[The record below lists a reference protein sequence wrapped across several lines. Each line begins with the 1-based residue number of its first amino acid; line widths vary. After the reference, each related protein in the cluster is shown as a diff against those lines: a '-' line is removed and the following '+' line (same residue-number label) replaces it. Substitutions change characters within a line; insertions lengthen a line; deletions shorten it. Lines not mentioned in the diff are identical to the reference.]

1 MALRSLLSRYRSL
14 SRPSVFSGGSSTYSS
29 VAKKQISAED
39 AIIDDQY
46 DQGNLSAESYLTKLK
61 ERLIRPSN
69 TPLQVQN
76 LNEKV
81 RNVQIAVTDAE
92 VANAYQ
98 KGDITTADMYSYE
111 KSKLDNMTEP
121 TSETYIKQQQKVNGL
136 LDKAEREARADAR
149 TAEMLRIS
157 QMPEDNSEKIWAK
170 VNLYDQLEQQARLD
184 GDTAQADQLAI
195 QKNNYTSSAKRADIN
210 DLITGT
216 KLQTS
221 ETFGAGIGVP
231 SAEGGASLYSELTG
245 GGAPGVTT
253 PAVKNAL
260 ESLDRQKKTLDRL
273 YQSRDDKGA
282 MVSTYEQAVNAASG
296 DQKTQLTIALNNLK
310 NDIVSIDNQ
319 ISNTTQNITD
329 TVYRVQELNQ
339 KAAASTFK
347 QEVRKEN
354 AKFDR
359 DETDLEN
366 EFKNG
371 KIDKIEYITKGIE
384 LAQTKAMYYE
394 QVSNGFSQFGDDMAA
409 QSYLDKTNEAT
420 DIHESLVSVAQ
431 NLDDYE
437 PIMVDKD
444 SNLTNLFG
452 QKVRKGDVVLQDVR
466 QIKDSG
472 RFNENYANVDG
483 VYHRIQYEGL
493 PSEFLDP
500 DGFLISGISGDKNAA
515 KFLDNAYV
523 YTVKDGKVGTEKI
536 KFIQS
541 DNGVEAVPESKA
553 QKWIDSGQV
562 IKNQQGSLIQKPQM
576 QESGVMK
583 TLAGIEQLPGIK
595 QAAEYTRNLPQAYKE
610 IGQKY
615 VATPVQKVMD
625 YYRNFYTPII
635 NKGVEGAKS
644 IFQKGKEFAST
655 AISKA
660 KDLFKG
666 MNIFNPP
673 EVSGQEV
680 QNPYSREIAQAFG
693 NEAQDAMR
701 VLRYADE
708 SGKVKGEN
716 TGFQTGTEVDIPNN
730 DGSIDRGLFRINSNT
745 FADFMRRKGK
755 LLAQYGIRTWDDML
769 NPQKNSFMAKI
780 IKDEQG
786 WKAWYAA
793 PEDLRGGEYAP
804 TPASRSSADMRTRNI
819 ELALNLPKGS
829 YKKGMNVDQE
839 AINRAYR
846 SNDNEMIKLMQEEGF
861 NPVEEALPTATPTPV
876 QQRPSTSSGGG
887 GSAPASSW
895 SMPKIE
901 VPKINVPQIAQK
913 ATTAIKNYFTPE
925 YNAGKNFWSTPV
937 AQSLGNVQTAIQKVT
952 QPVTNT
958 VQKAVSSAKSW
969 ISNLFKR
976 K

>member
-1 MALRSLLSRYRSL
+1 MALRSLLSKYKSI

-46 DQGNLSAESYLTKLK
+46 DQGNLSAESYLSKLK
-61 ERLIRPSN
+61 ERLARSWN
-69 TPLQVQN
+69 TPLQIQN

-81 RNVQIAVTDAE
+81 RNVQVAVTDAE

-98 KGDITTADMYSYE
+98 RGDITTTDMYNYE
-111 KSKLDNMTEP
+111 KAKLDNMTEP
-121 TSETYIKQQQKVNGL
+121 TSEAYIKQQQKVNGL
-136 LDKAEREARADAR
+136 LDKSEREARADAR
-149 TAEMLRIS
+149 ISEMLRIS
-157 QMPEDNSEKIWAK
+157 QMPEDSSERIWAK

-184 GDTAQADQLAI
+184 GDIQQADQLAI

-221 ETFGAGIGVP
+221 ETFGAGMGVP
-231 SAEGGASLYSELTG
+231 TAEAGASLYGELTG
-245 GGAPGVTT
+245 GGSPGISS

-273 YQSRDDKGA
+273 YQSRDDKAA
-282 MVSTYEQAVNAASG
+282 MVSTYEQAVNAATG

-371 KIDKIEYITKGIE
+371 KIDKVEYITKGIE
-384 LAQTKAMYYE
+384 LAQTKAMFYE
-394 QVSNGFSQFGDDMAA
+394 QVSNGFSQFGDDMSA

-437 PIMVDKD
+437 PIMIDKD

-466 QIKDSG
+466 QMKDSK

-541 DNGVEAVPESKA
+541 DVGVEAVPESKA

-562 IKNQQGSLIQKPQM
+562 IKNQQGGLILKPQIK
-576 QESGVMK
+576 ESGVMK
-583 TLAGIEQLPGIK
+583 TLAAVEQLPGVK
-595 QAAEYTRNLPQAYKE
+595 QVADYTRNLPQAYKE

-615 VATPVQKVMD
+615 VATPVQNVMN

-635 NKGVEGAKS
+635 NKGVESAKS
-644 IFQKGKEFAST
+644 VFQKGKEFAST

-673 EVSGQEV
+673 EVQAEGGV
-680 QNPYSREIAQAFG
+680 QNPYAREIAQAFG
-693 NEAQDAMR
+693 NESGDAQR
-701 VLRYADE
+701 VLRYRDVD
-708 SGKVKGEN
+708 GVIRGEN
-716 TGFQTGTEVDIPNN
+716 TGFKTGTEVDIGNN

-755 LLAQYGIRTWDDML
+755 LLAQYGIKTWDDML
-769 NPQKNSFMAKI
+769 NPQKNAFMAKI

-804 TPASRSSADMRTRNI
+804 TPASRSSADLRTRNI
-819 ELALNLPKGS
+819 ELALNLPKGT
-829 YKKGMNVDQE
+829 YKKGMTIDQE

-846 SNDNEMIKLMQEEGF
+846 SNDNEVIKLMKEEGF
-861 NPVEEALPTATPTPV
+861 NPVAEPTPTATPTPV
-876 QQRPSTSSGGG
+876 QQRTSAPSGGG
-887 GSAPASSW
+887 GSTSW

-901 VPKINVPQIAQK
+901 VPKVNVPQIAQK

-937 AQSLGNVQTAIQKVT
+937 AQTLGNIQTAVQKVS

-969 ISNLFKR
+969 LSNLFKR